1 MGSIMTDLIK
11 IIIQFIIAV
20 YLISDYRLIAN
31 IIGWILMLPV
41 ILGLIILLF
50 ILTFNDNTKKQ

>member
-1 MGSIMTDLIK
+1 MTDLIK